1 MFFLSLY
8 VFMSL
13 CQKHNI
19 LSFLLFTLK
28 NMHFL
33 PSVFF
38 VFMSFCLKNNYVIL
52 SKKHYL
58 CSYNGCFHLEVLV

>member
-1 MFFLSLY
+1 MYFLSLY

-38 VFMSFCLKNNYVIL
+38 VFMSFCLKIIMSFCL
-52 SKKHYL
+52 KTL
-58 CSYNGCFHLEVLV
+58 PLQL